1 MTERFTNETLGVRS
15 NLHPRI
21 NYSQNGNS
29 NPASAA
35 HFVHTQNLYRA
46 YIITHSRYH
55 GHWRKHN
62 TDNLANTPVTFFIYF
77 PFYFFFLHYPLK
89 IGDEQDKHRK
99 LALSESG
106 SVYSP
111 KGLFP
116 LRIPPT
122 EDWRRRRATG
132 GSK

>member
-1 MTERFTNETLGVRS
+1 MFTNKTLGVRS
-15 NLHPRI
+15 NLHRRI

-29 NPASAA
+29 NPVSAA
-35 HFVHTQNLYRA
+35 HFVHLQNLYRA

-62 TDNLANTPVTFFIYF
+62 TDKPASIPVTFFIHF
-77 PFYFFFLHYPLK
+77 SFYFFLHYLLK
-89 IGDEQDKHRK
+89 TGDEQDKHLK

-106 SVYSP
+106 SIHSP

-116 LRIPPT
+116 SRIPPP
-122 EDWRRRRATG
+122 RTG
-132 GSK
+132 DADVRQEVQNKFL